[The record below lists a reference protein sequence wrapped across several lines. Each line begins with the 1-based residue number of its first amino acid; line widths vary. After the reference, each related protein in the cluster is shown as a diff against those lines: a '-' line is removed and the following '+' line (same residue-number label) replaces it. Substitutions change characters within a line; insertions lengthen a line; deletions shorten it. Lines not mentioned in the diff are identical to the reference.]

1 MSQLTYAQA
10 FREGVRE
17 EMSRDPRIFILGT
30 DLYDRGGHF
39 AQVLGLGAEF
49 GRERVRDTPISE
61 AAMVAAGIG
70 AAINGM
76 RPIVDLNFVDFAFGA
91 MDEIAN
97 RAAKM
102 RYMIRV
108 PLPLVIRATAG
119 VAGYAMQHNNSLEAW
134 FAHMPGLL
142 VVTPATPADVKGLIK
157 TSLRGEDPVVFLTH
171 KRLGGLKGEVGG
183 PDNLVAFGQA
193 EVVRVGNAATVVA
206 FSMSRHRAMEA
217 AARLETEGVSI
228 EVIDLRTLVPLDY
241 ETIYA
246 SVRKT
251 GRVVVVDEA
260 PRFAGMSAEITAQVQ
275 EAMFSWLDAPVIRLG
290 APHVPIPYS
299 PKLYEPLVPGAD
311 VIAAA
316 VRSSMAF

>member
-1 MSQLTYAQA
+1 MTQVTYAQA

-17 EMSRDPRIFILGT
+17 EMVRDSRIFIMGT

-49 GRERVRDTPISE
+49 GPERIRDAPISE

-76 RPIVDLNFVDFAFGA
+76 RPVVDLNFVDFALGA

-102 RYMIRV
+102 RYMTRV

-142 VVTPATPADVKGLIK
+142 VATPATPYDVKGLIK
-157 TSLRGEDPVVFLTH
+157 TSLRAEDPIVFLTH
-171 KRLGGLKGEVGG
+171 KRLGGSKGDVGG
-183 PDNLVAFGQA
+183 PDVLVPFGHA
-193 EVVRVGNAATVVA
+193 EVVRAGDAATIVT
-206 FSMSRHRAMEA
+206 FSMSRHRSMDA
-217 AARLETEGVSI
+217 AAVLADEGVSV
-228 EVIDLRTLVPLDY
+228 EVIDLRTIVPLDY

-260 PRFAGMSAEITAQVQ
+260 PRFAGMGGEIAAQIQ
-275 EAMFSWLDAPVIRLG
+275 ESVFRWLDAPVVRLG

-299 PKLYEPLVPGAD
+299 PKLYEPLVPGAEA
-311 VIAAA
+311 IAAA
-316 VRSSMAF
+316 VRMLIDS